1 MTLLWRFKSV
11 SNRVLKTT
19 DPCNTHA
26 LNVPISYRMEPWF
39 SSRKKNPGGWQER
52 NVICVQVKTLSTMV
66 KMISIVRTVILC
78 LAVCDVCWTR
88 YLALDDDTEDS
99 YLPETEVSLFTV
111 CLFFVMYHY
120 DDNISVCYELVNLLS
135 PVVFL
140 IVQPCFGIYEEHIY
154 TTSKDHFK
162 IIFLQFLSYLY
173 QELWYR

>member
-1 MTLLWRFKSV
+1 MKQENSIWQKYYRRAVEKERMTLLWRFKSV

-52 NVICVQVKTLSTMV
+52 NVICVQVKTLTTMV

-99 YLPETEVSLFTV
+99 YLPETEVSLFTF

-120 DDNISVCYELVNLLS
+120 DDNISVCYEFVKSCSILKCSTL
-135 PVVFL
+135 FWDIQRKL
-140 IVQPCFGIYEEHIY
+140 I
-154 TTSKDHFK
+154 D
-162 IIFLQFLSYLY
+162 
-173 QELWYR
+173 